1 MTLVIDYCGDES
13 SHDDGDLTFGRKA
26 DLVIDDNP
34 YLHRVAGR
42 FVYRERLWWIQ
53 NQSKRMTFA
62 VRDVERGSRVELA
75 PGDQV
80 ALTLPVFEVTFRA
93 GPTTYCLEGRLSEA
107 RPEVE
112 PGFVALGTETVDF
125 GVVPL
130 TADQHLLLVAL
141 CEPRLRD
148 GGTAQPT
155 LPTNAEAARHLD
167 WSLTKFNR
175 KLDNLCLKFARQG
188 VKGLH
193 GSQGALASDR
203 RAALA
208 AHAVAVGLVSDG
220 DLPLL
225 RRDGDPGDDVA

>member
-1 MTLVIDYCGDES
+1 MTLVIGYCGAENTYDE
-13 SHDDGDLTFGRKA
+13 GDLTFGRKA

-42 FVYRERLWWIQ
+42 FVFRERLWWLQ
-53 NQSKRMTFA
+53 NQSKRMTFT
-62 VRDVERGSRVELA
+62 VTDVERGSRVELA
-75 PGDQV
+75 SGDQI
-80 ALTLPVFEVTFRA
+80 AITLPVFEVTFRA
-93 GPTTYCLEGRLSEA
+93 GPTTYSIDGRLSDV
-107 RPEVE
+107 RPDVD
-112 PGFVALGTETVDF
+112 PGFVAIGTETVDF

-130 TADQHLLLVAL
+130 TGDQHLLLVAL
-141 CEPRLRD
+141 CEPRLRR
-148 GGTAQPT
+148 GGNS
-155 LPTNAEAARHLD
+155 LPTNAEAARHLG

-208 AHAVAVGLVSDG
+208 SHALSVGLVSAG

-225 RRDGDPGDDVA
+225 REESDLDGPAV

>member
-1 MTLVIDYCGDES
+1 MTLVIGYCGVEA
-13 SHDDGDLTFGRKA
+13 SHEEGDLTFGRRG

-42 FVYRERLWWIQ
+42 FVFRELLWWLQ
-53 NQSKRMTFA
+53 NQSKRMTLT
-62 VRDVERGSRVELA
+62 VSDVERGSRVELA
-75 PGDQV
+75 SGDQM

-93 GPTTYCLEGRLSEA
+93 GPTTYSLEGRLSDP

-112 PGFVALGTETVDF
+112 PGVVAIGTATVDF

-141 CEPRLRD
+141 CEPRLNR
-148 GGTAQPT
+148 GAM
-155 LPTNAEAARHLD
+155 LVPTNAEAARHLG

-188 VKGLH
+188 VTGLH

-203 RAALA
+203 RAALVT
-208 AHAVAVGLVSDG
+208 HALSVGLVSAG

-225 RRDGDPGDDVA
+225 RDDSDA